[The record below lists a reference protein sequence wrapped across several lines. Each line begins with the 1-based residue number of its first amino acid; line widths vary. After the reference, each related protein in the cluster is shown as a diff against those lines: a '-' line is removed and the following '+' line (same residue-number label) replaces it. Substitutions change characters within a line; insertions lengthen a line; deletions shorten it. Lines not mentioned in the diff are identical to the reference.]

1 MANIIMYTSTTCKF
15 CDKLKDFFKQNSIS
29 YEERNVKLNP
39 QYAQELVQKSGGYGV
54 PVSDIDGTIIVGYNL
69 PKIKATLHLP

>member
-15 CDKLKDFFKQNSIS
+15 CDKLKDFFRQNNIA

-39 QYAQELVQKSGGYGV
+39 QHAQELFQKSGGYGV
-54 PVSDIDGTIIVGYNL
+54 PVSDIGGTIIVGYNL
-69 PKIKATLHLP
+69 PKIKATLGMP

>member
-15 CDKLKDFFKQNSIS
+15 CDKLKVFFKQNNLAF
-29 YEERNVKLNP
+29 EERNVKLDP
-39 QYAQELVQKSGGYGV
+39 KYAQELLQKSGGYGV

-69 PKIKATLHLP
+69 PKIKSALGMP